1 MQFFKVIQAIL
12 LVCSLAQTCA
22 CQPPMQGHGNPTTD
36 GEVTVED
43 HIERQVNDLTKM
55 LNLSSQQRDQ
65 VRGVIKS
72 YKPMGD
78 VSREQ
83 WRKMTSDERRKI
95 EMASYADR
103 KNKIEAV
110 LTPEQK
116 EKYERELADRRARVG
131 AFITT
136 QPAP

>member
-1 MQFFKVIQAIL
+1 
-12 LVCSLAQTCA
+12 
-22 CQPPMQGHGNPTTD
+22 
-36 GEVTVED
+36 
-43 HIERQVNDLTKM
+43 
-55 LNLSSQQRDQ
+55 
-65 VRGVIKS
+65 
-72 YKPMGD
+72 MGD

-131 AFITT
+131 ALITT